1 MKHGGDRKSKEFE
14 EAQKRALKSAI
25 EQARQNRAKV
35 KKAAEDFRTL
45 APESQRA
52 AVINLW
58 KEAAYVTALRASDFA
73 KTCGAREGDRLKDLI
88 SSAATA
94 HDKAYPV
101 KDALDSK
108 EVLKL
113 FGTLGRSVESIV
125 KPKTPTITA
134 EVQPQPLMIEAQQ
147 VQDVVLTD
155 HSTKEV
161 PCPSPEVS
169 DSQLSPVSSLP
180 PLGAGWPDVNS
191 LSLSSHPNLTS
202 TASRRRRTQTKK
214 SA

>member
-1 MKHGGDRKSKEFE
+1 MAKHGGDRKSKEFE

-52 AVINLW
+52 AVTDLW
-58 KEAAYVTALRASDFA
+58 KETAYVTALRASDFA
-73 KTCGAREGDRLKDLI
+73 KSCGAREGDRLKDLI

-125 KPKTPTITA
+125 KPKTPTITV
-134 EVQPQPLMIEAQQ
+134 EVQPERLMIETQSQTQQ
-147 VQDVVLTD
+147 
-155 HSTKEV
+155 EV

-180 PLGAGWPDVNS
+180 PLGAGWPDVS
-191 LSLSSHPNLTS
+191 KLSLSSHPNPTS

-214 SA
+214 SV

>member
-1 MKHGGDRKSKEFE
+1 MAKHGGDRKSKEFE

-45 APESQRA
+45 APESQRT
-52 AVINLW
+52 AVTDLW
-58 KEAAYVTALRASDFA
+58 KETAYVTALRASDFA
-73 KTCGAREGDRLKDLI
+73 KSCGAREGDRLKDLI

-134 EVQPQPLMIEAQQ
+134 EVQSVPLMIEAQYIRPLRPLQ
-147 VQDVVLTD
+147 
-155 HSTKEV
+155 EV

-180 PLGAGWPDVNS
+180 PLGAGWPDANK
-191 LSLSSHPNLTS
+191 LSLSSSQSQSN
-202 TASRRRRTQTKK
+202 TASRQRRSPTKK
-214 SA
+214 SV

>member
-1 MKHGGDRKSKEFE
+1 MAKHGGDRKSKEFE

-45 APESQRA
+45 APESQRT
-52 AVINLW
+52 AVTDLW
-58 KEAAYVTALRASDFA
+58 KETAYVTALRASDFA
-73 KTCGAREGDRLKDLI
+73 KSCGAREGDRLKDLI

-134 EVQPQPLMIEAQQ
+134 EVQSVPLMIEAQHVRSLQ
-147 VQDVVLTD
+147 
-155 HSTKEV
+155 EV
-161 PCPSPEVS
+161 PCQVEVS

-180 PLGAGWPDVNS
+180 PLGAGWPDVS
-191 LSLSSHPNLTS
+191 KLSLSSHPNPTS
-202 TASRRRRTQTKK
+202 TASRRRRTPTKK

>member
-1 MKHGGDRKSKEFE
+1 MKHGGDRKSKDFE
-14 EAQKRALKSAI
+14 DAQKRALKSAI

-52 AVINLW
+52 AVTDLW
-58 KEAAYVTALRASDFA
+58 KETAYVTALRASDFA

-101 KDALDSK
+101 KDALDAK

-134 EVQPQPLMIEAQQ
+134 EVQSVPLMIEAQH
-147 VQDVVLTD
+147 VQ
-155 HSTKEV
+155 EV
-161 PCPSPEVS
+161 PCSTPS

-180 PLGAGWPDVNS
+180 PLGAGWPDANK
-191 LSLSSHPNLTS
+191 LSLSSSQSQSN
-202 TASRRRRTQTKK
+202 TASRRKSSQTKK

>member
-1 MKHGGDRKSKEFE
+1 VKHGGDRKSKDFE

-45 APESQRA
+45 APESQRT
-52 AVINLW
+52 AVTDLW
-58 KEAAYVTALRASDFA
+58 KETAYVTALRASDFA

-125 KPKTPTITA
+125 KPKTPTITV
-134 EVQPQPLMIEAQQ
+134 EVQPVPPLMIETQPQ
-147 VQDVVLTD
+147 
-155 HSTKEV
+155 EV
-161 PCPSPEVS
+161 PCPSP
-169 DSQLSPVSSLP
+169 DASQLSPVSSLP
-180 PLGAGWPDVNS
+180 PLGAGWPDASKSNR
-191 LSLSSHPNLTS
+191 SSHPNPTS
-202 TASRRRRTQTKK
+202 TASRRKRTPTKK

>member
-52 AVINLW
+52 AVTDLW
-58 KEAAYVTALRASDFA
+58 KETAYVTALRASDFA

-125 KPKTPTITA
+125 KPKTPTITV
-134 EVQPQPLMIEAQQ
+134 EVQPVPPERLMIETPSQTPQ
-147 VQDVVLTD
+147 
-155 HSTKEV
+155 EV
-161 PCPSPEVS
+161 PCQSQD

-180 PLGAGWPDVNS
+180 PLGAGWPDASKSN
-191 LSLSSHPNLTS
+191 LSSHPNPTS

>member
-1 MKHGGDRKSKEFE
+1 MKHGGDRKSKDFE

-45 APESQRA
+45 APESQRT
-52 AVINLW
+52 AVTDLW
-58 KEAAYVTALRASDFA
+58 KETAYVTALRASDFA

-134 EVQPQPLMIEAQQ
+134 EVQSVPLMIEAQ
-147 VQDVVLTD
+147 
-155 HSTKEV
+155 STEV
-161 PCPSPEVS
+161 PCPSPDV
-169 DSQLSPVSSLP
+169 SQLSPVSSLP
-180 PLGAGWPDVNS
+180 PLGAGWPDAS
-191 LSLSSHPNLTS
+191 KSSRSSHPNPTS

>member
-1 MKHGGDRKSKEFE
+1 MKHGGDRKSKDFE
-14 EAQKRALKSAI
+14 DAQKRALKSAI

-52 AVINLW
+52 AVTDLW
-58 KEAAYVTALRASDFA
+58 KETAYVTALRASDFA
-73 KTCGAREGDRLKDLI
+73 KTCGAREGDRLNDLVK
-88 SSAATA
+88 SAATA

-101 KDALDSK
+101 KDALDAK

-134 EVQPQPLMIEAQQ
+134 AVQPQPLLIEAQH
-147 VQDVVLTD
+147 VQ
-155 HSTKEV
+155 EV
-161 PCPSPEVS
+161 PCPSPE

-180 PLGAGWPDVNS
+180 PLGAGWPAANK
-191 LSLSSHPNLTS
+191 LSLSSSQSQSN
-202 TASRRRRTQTKK
+202 TASRRKSSQTKK

>member
-45 APESQRA
+45 APESQRT
-52 AVINLW
+52 AVTDLW
-58 KEAAYVTALRASDFA
+58 KETAYVTALRASDFA

-125 KPKTPTITA
+125 KPKTPTITV
-134 EVQPQPLMIEAQQ
+134 EVQPVPPLIETQPQQ
-147 VQDVVLTD
+147 
-155 HSTKEV
+155 EV
-161 PCPSPEVS
+161 PCPSPDV
-169 DSQLSPVSSLP
+169 SQLSPVSSLP
-180 PLGAGWPDVNS
+180 PLGAGWPDAS
-191 LSLSSHPNLTS
+191 KSSRSSHPNPTS
-202 TASRRRRTQTKK
+202 TASRRKRTPTKK

>member
-1 MKHGGDRKSKEFE
+1 MAKHGGDRKSKEFE

-45 APESQRA
+45 APESQRT
-52 AVINLW
+52 AVTDLW
-58 KEAAYVTALRASDFA
+58 KETAYVTALRASDFA

-134 EVQPQPLMIEAQQ
+134 EVQSAPPLMIEAQH
-147 VQDVVLTD
+147 VQ
-155 HSTKEV
+155 EV
-161 PCPSPEVS
+161 PCPSP
-169 DSQLSPVSSLP
+169 DALQLSPVSSLP
-180 PLGAGWPDVNS
+180 PLGAGWPDVSKSNR
-191 LSLSSHPNLTS
+191 SSHPNPMS
-202 TASRRRRTQTKK
+202 TASPRKRTPTRK

>member
-1 MKHGGDRKSKEFE
+1 MAKHGGDRKSKSFE

-45 APESQRA
+45 APESQRT
-52 AVINLW
+52 AVTDLW
-58 KEAAYVTALRASDFA
+58 KETAYVTALRASDFA

-134 EVQPQPLMIEAQQ
+134 EVQPQPLMIEAQ
-147 VQDVVLTD
+147 
-155 HSTKEV
+155 STEV
-161 PCPSPEVS
+161 TCPSPDV
-169 DSQLSPVSSLP
+169 SQLSPVSSLP
-180 PLGAGWPDVNS
+180 PLGAGWPDASESNR
-191 LSLSSHPNLTS
+191 SSHPNPTS
-202 TASRRRRTQTKK
+202 TASRRKRTPTKK

>member
-1 MKHGGDRKSKEFE
+1 MAKHGGDRKSKEFE

-52 AVINLW
+52 AVTDLW
-58 KEAAYVTALRASDFA
+58 KETAYVTALRASDFA
-73 KTCGAREGDRLKDLI
+73 KSCGAREGDRLKDLI

-125 KPKTPTITA
+125 KPKTPTITV
-134 EVQPQPLMIEAQQ
+134 EVQPERLMIETQSQTQQ
-147 VQDVVLTD
+147 
-155 HSTKEV
+155 EV

-180 PLGAGWPDVNS
+180 PLGAGWPDVSKSN
-191 LSLSSHPNLTS
+191 LSSHPNPTS
-202 TASRRRRTQTKK
+202 TASRRRRTRTKK

>member
-45 APESQRA
+45 APESQRT
-52 AVINLW
+52 AVTDLW
-58 KEAAYVTALRASDFA
+58 KETAYVTALRASDFA

-125 KPKTPTITA
+125 KPKTPTITV
-134 EVQPQPLMIEAQQ
+134 EVQPERLMIETQSQTQQ
-147 VQDVVLTD
+147 
-155 HSTKEV
+155 EV
-161 PCPSPEVS
+161 PCPSQD

-180 PLGAGWPDVNS
+180 PLGAGWPDAS
-191 LSLSSHPNLTS
+191 KSSRSSHPNPTS
-202 TASRRRRTQTKK
+202 TASRRRRTPTKK

>member
-1 MKHGGDRKSKEFE
+1 MAKHGGDRKSKEFE

-45 APESQRA
+45 APESQRT
-52 AVINLW
+52 AVTDLW
-58 KEAAYVTALRASDFA
+58 KETAYVTALRASDFA

-101 KDALDSK
+101 MDALDSK

-134 EVQPQPLMIEAQQ
+134 EVQSVPLMIEAQH
-147 VQDVVLTD
+147 VQ
-155 HSTKEV
+155 EV
-161 PCPSPEVS
+161 PCQSQD

-180 PLGAGWPDVNS
+180 PLGAGWPDAS
-191 LSLSSHPNLTS
+191 KLSLSSHPSPTS

>member
-1 MKHGGDRKSKEFE
+1 MKHGGDRKSKDFE
-14 EAQKRALKSAI
+14 DAQKRALKSAI

-52 AVINLW
+52 AVTDLW
-58 KEAAYVTALRASDFA
+58 KETAYVTALRASDFA

-134 EVQPQPLMIEAQQ
+134 EVQSVPLMIEAQH
-147 VQDVVLTD
+147 VQ
-155 HSTKEV
+155 EV
-161 PCPSPEVS
+161 PCPSPE

-180 PLGAGWPDVNS
+180 PLGAGWPDANK
-191 LSLSSHPNLTS
+191 LSLSSSQSQSN
-202 TASRRRRTQTKK
+202 TASRRKSSQTKK
-214 SA
+214 SV

>member
-1 MKHGGDRKSKEFE
+1 VKHGGDRKSKEFE
-14 EAQKRALKSAI
+14 DAQKRALKSAI

-45 APESQRA
+45 APESQRT
-52 AVINLW
+52 AVTDLW
-58 KEAAYVTALRASDFA
+58 KETAYVTALRASDFA
-73 KTCGAREGDRLKDLI
+73 KSCGAREGDRLKDLI

-134 EVQPQPLMIEAQQ
+134 EVQSVPLMIEAQPVKSLQ
-147 VQDVVLTD
+147 
-155 HSTKEV
+155 EV

-180 PLGAGWPDVNS
+180 PLGAGWPDAS
-191 LSLSSHPNLTS
+191 KLSLSSHPNPTS

>member
-1 MKHGGDRKSKEFE
+1 MKHGGDRKSKDFE

-45 APESQRA
+45 APESQRT
-52 AVINLW
+52 AVTDLW
-58 KEAAYVTALRASDFA
+58 KETAYVTALRASDFA

-134 EVQPQPLMIEAQQ
+134 EVQPQPLVIEAQSQ
-147 VQDVVLTD
+147 
-155 HSTKEV
+155 EV
-161 PCPSPEVS
+161 PCPSP
-169 DSQLSPVSSLP
+169 DALQLSPVSSLP
-180 PLGAGWPDVNS
+180 PLGAGWPDANK
-191 LSLSSHPNLTS
+191 LSLSSHPNPTS
-202 TASRRRRTQTKK
+202 TASRRKRTPTKK

>member
-1 MKHGGDRKSKEFE
+1 MKHGGDRKSKDFE
-14 EAQKRALKSAI
+14 DAQKRALKSAI

-52 AVINLW
+52 AVTDLW
-58 KEAAYVTALRASDFA
+58 KETAYVTALRASDFA

-134 EVQPQPLMIEAQQ
+134 EVQSVPLMIEAQH
-147 VQDVVLTD
+147 VQ
-155 HSTKEV
+155 EV

-180 PLGAGWPDVNS
+180 PLGAGWPDANK
-191 LSLSSHPNLTS
+191 LSLSSSQSQSN
-202 TASRRRRTQTKK
+202 TASRRKSSQTKK
-214 SA
+214 SV

>member
-52 AVINLW
+52 AVTDLW
-58 KEAAYVTALRASDFA
+58 KETAYVTALRASDFA

-134 EVQPQPLMIEAQQ
+134 EVQPQPLMIEAQH
-147 VQDVVLTD
+147 VQ
-155 HSTKEV
+155 EV
-161 PCPSPEVS
+161 PCPSP
-169 DSQLSPVSSLP
+169 DALQLSPVSSLP
-180 PLGAGWPDVNS
+180 PLGAGWPDASKSNR
-191 LSLSSHPNLTS
+191 SSHPNPTS
-202 TASRRRRTQTKK
+202 TASRRSCTPTKK

>member
-1 MKHGGDRKSKEFE
+1 MKHGGDRKSKDFE

-45 APESQRA
+45 APESQRT
-52 AVINLW
+52 AVTDLW
-58 KEAAYVTALRASDFA
+58 KETAYVTALRASDFA

-134 EVQPQPLMIEAQQ
+134 EVQPERLMIETQPQQ
-147 VQDVVLTD
+147 
-155 HSTKEV
+155 EV
-161 PCPSPEVS
+161 PCPNP
-169 DSQLSPVSSLP
+169 DALQLSPVSSLP
-180 PLGAGWPDVNS
+180 PLGAGWPDAS
-191 LSLSSHPNLTS
+191 KSSRSSHPNPTS

>member
-14 EAQKRALKSAI
+14 DAQKRALKSAI

-35 KKAAEDFRTL
+35 KKAAEDFKTL
-45 APESQRA
+45 APETQRA
-52 AVINLW
+52 AVTELW
-58 KEAAYVTALRASDFA
+58 KETAYVTALRASDFA
-73 KTCGAREGDRLKDLI
+73 KTCGAREGDRLNDLVK
-88 SSAATA
+88 SAATA

-101 KDALDSK
+101 KDALDAK

-134 EVQPQPLMIEAQQ
+134 EVQAGPQQPLMIEAQQ
-147 VQDVVLTD
+147 VT
-155 HSTKEV
+155 EV
-161 PCPSPEVS
+161 PCPTPS

-180 PLGAGWPDVNS
+180 PLGAGWPDANK
-191 LSLSSHPNLTS
+191 LSLSSSQSQSN
-202 TASRRRRTQTKK
+202 TASRRKSSQTKK

>member
-1 MKHGGDRKSKEFE
+1 MKHGGDRKSKDFE
-14 EAQKRALKSAI
+14 AAQKRALKSAI

-45 APESQRA
+45 APESQRT
-52 AVINLW
+52 AVTDLW
-58 KEAAYVTALRASDFA
+58 KETAYVTALRASDFA

-134 EVQPQPLMIEAQQ
+134 EVQSAPPLMIEAQ
-147 VQDVVLTD
+147 
-155 HSTKEV
+155 STEV
-161 PCPSPEVS
+161 PCPSP
-169 DSQLSPVSSLP
+169 DASQLSPVSSLP
-180 PLGAGWPDVNS
+180 PLGAGWPDVSKSNH
-191 LSLSSHPNLTS
+191 SSHPNPTS
-202 TASRRRRTQTKK
+202 TASPRKRTPTKK

>member
-1 MKHGGDRKSKEFE
+1 MAKHGGDRKSKEFE

-45 APESQRA
+45 APESQRT
-52 AVINLW
+52 AVTDLW
-58 KEAAYVTALRASDFA
+58 KETAYVTALRASDFA

-134 EVQPQPLMIEAQQ
+134 EVQPQPLMIEAQ
-147 VQDVVLTD
+147 
-155 HSTKEV
+155 STEV
-161 PCPSPEVS
+161 PCPSPDV
-169 DSQLSPVSSLP
+169 SQLSPVSSLP
-180 PLGAGWPDVNS
+180 PLGAGWPDVSKSNH
-191 LSLSSHPNLTS
+191 SSHPNPTS
-202 TASRRRRTQTKK
+202 TASPRKRTPTKK

>member
-1 MKHGGDRKSKEFE
+1 MAKHGGDRKSKEFE
-14 EAQKRALKSAI
+14 DAQKRALKSAI

-35 KKAAEDFRTL
+35 KKAAEDFKTL
-45 APESQRA
+45 APETQRA
-52 AVINLW
+52 AVTELW
-58 KEAAYVTALRASDFA
+58 KETAYVTALRASDFA
-73 KTCGAREGDRLKDLI
+73 KTCGAREGDRLNDLVK
-88 SSAATA
+88 SAATA

-101 KDALDSK
+101 KDALDAK

-134 EVQPQPLMIEAQQ
+134 TVQPQPLLIEAPR
-147 VQDVVLTD
+147 VQ
-155 HSTKEV
+155 EV
-161 PCPSPEVS
+161 SCPSPE

-180 PLGAGWPDVNS
+180 PLGAGWPDANK
-191 LSLSSHPNLTS
+191 LSLSSSQSQSN
-202 TASRRRRTQTKK
+202 TASRRKSSQTKK

>member
-1 MKHGGDRKSKEFE
+1 MAKHGGDRKSKEFE

-52 AVINLW
+52 AVTDLW
-58 KEAAYVTALRASDFA
+58 KETAYVTALRASDFA

-134 EVQPQPLMIEAQQ
+134 EVQPQPLMIEAQR
-147 VQDVVLTD
+147 VQ
-155 HSTKEV
+155 EV
-161 PCPSPEVS
+161 TCPSPDV
-169 DSQLSPVSSLP
+169 SQLSPVSSLP
-180 PLGAGWPDVNS
+180 PLGAGWPDANK
-191 LSLSSHPNLTS
+191 LSLSSHPNPTS
-202 TASRRRRTQTKK
+202 TASRRKRTPTRK

>member
-1 MKHGGDRKSKEFE
+1 MAKHGGDRKSKEFE

-45 APESQRA
+45 APESQRT
-52 AVINLW
+52 AVTDLW
-58 KEAAYVTALRASDFA
+58 KETAYVTALRASDFA

-94 HDKAYPV
+94 HDKAYPA

-134 EVQPQPLMIEAQQ
+134 EVQSAPPLVIEAQSQ
-147 VQDVVLTD
+147 
-155 HSTKEV
+155 EV
-161 PCPSPEVS
+161 PCPSP
-169 DSQLSPVSSLP
+169 DASQLSPVSSLP
-180 PLGAGWPDVNS
+180 PLGAGWPDANK
-191 LSLSSHPNLTS
+191 LSLSSSQSQSN
-202 TASRRRRTQTKK
+202 TASRRKSSQTKK

>member
-1 MKHGGDRKSKEFE
+1 MKHGGDRKSKDFE
-14 EAQKRALKSAI
+14 DAQKRALKSAI

-35 KKAAEDFRTL
+35 KKAAEDFKTL
-45 APESQRA
+45 APETQRA
-52 AVINLW
+52 AVTELW
-58 KEAAYVTALRASDFA
+58 KETAYVTALRASDFA
-73 KTCGAREGDRLKDLI
+73 KTCGAREGDRLNDLI
-88 SSAATA
+88 KSAATA

-101 KDALDSK
+101 KDALDAK

-134 EVQPQPLMIEAQQ
+134 TVQPQPLLIEAPR
-147 VQDVVLTD
+147 VQ
-155 HSTKEV
+155 EV
-161 PCPSPEVS
+161 SCPSPE

-180 PLGAGWPDVNS
+180 PLGAGWPDANK
-191 LSLSSHPNLTS
+191 LSLSSSQSQSN
-202 TASRRRRTQTKK
+202 TASRRKSSQTKK

>member
-1 MKHGGDRKSKEFE
+1 MAKHGGDRKSKEFE

-45 APESQRA
+45 APESQRT
-52 AVINLW
+52 AVTDLW
-58 KEAAYVTALRASDFA
+58 KETAYVTALRASDFA

-161 PCPSPEVS
+161 PCPSP
-169 DSQLSPVSSLP
+169 DALQLSPVSSLP
-180 PLGAGWPDVNS
+180 PLGAGWPDAS
-191 LSLSSHPNLTS
+191 KSSRSSHPTPMS
-202 TASRRRRTQTKK
+202 TASRRKRTPTRK

>member
-1 MKHGGDRKSKEFE
+1 MAKHGGDRKSKEFE
-14 EAQKRALKSAI
+14 DAQKRALKSAI

-35 KKAAEDFRTL
+35 KKAAEDFKTL
-45 APESQRA
+45 APETQRA
-52 AVINLW
+52 AVTELW
-58 KEAAYVTALRASDFA
+58 KETAYVTALRASDFA
-73 KTCGAREGDRLKDLI
+73 KTCGAREGDRLVDLI
-88 SSAATA
+88 KSAATA

-101 KDALDSK
+101 KDALDAK

-134 EVQPQPLMIEAQQ
+134 TVQPQPLLIEAPH
-147 VQDVVLTD
+147 VQ
-155 HSTKEV
+155 EV
-161 PCPSPEVS
+161 SCPSPE

-180 PLGAGWPDVNS
+180 PLGAGWPDANK
-191 LSLSSHPNLTS
+191 LSLSSSQSQSN
-202 TASRRRRTQTKK
+202 TASRRKSSQTKK

>member
-1 MKHGGDRKSKEFE
+1 MAKHGGDRKSKEFE
-14 EAQKRALKSAI
+14 DAQKRALKSAI

-35 KKAAEDFRTL
+35 KKAAEDFKTL
-45 APESQRA
+45 APETQRA
-52 AVINLW
+52 AVTELW
-58 KEAAYVTALRASDFA
+58 KETAYVTALRASDFA
-73 KTCGAREGDRLKDLI
+73 KTCGAREGDRLNDLVK
-88 SSAATA
+88 SAATA

-101 KDALDSK
+101 KDALDAK

-134 EVQPQPLMIEAQQ
+134 TVQPQPLLIEAPH
-147 VQDVVLTD
+147 VQ
-155 HSTKEV
+155 EV
-161 PCPSPEVS
+161 SCPSPE

-180 PLGAGWPDVNS
+180 PLGAGWPDANK
-191 LSLSSHPNLTS
+191 LSLSSSQSQSN
-202 TASRRRRTQTKK
+202 TASRRKSSQTKK

>member
-1 MKHGGDRKSKEFE
+1 MKHGGDRKSKDFE
-14 EAQKRALKSAI
+14 DAQKRALKSAI

-35 KKAAEDFRTL
+35 KKAAEDFKTL
-45 APESQRA
+45 APETQRA
-52 AVINLW
+52 AVTELW
-58 KEAAYVTALRASDFA
+58 KETAYVTALRASDFA
-73 KTCGAREGDRLKDLI
+73 KTCGAREGDRLNDLI
-88 SSAATA
+88 KSAATA

-101 KDALDSK
+101 KDALDAK

-134 EVQPQPLMIEAQQ
+134 TVQPQPLLIEAPR
-147 VQDVVLTD
+147 VQ
-155 HSTKEV
+155 EV
-161 PCPSPEVS
+161 SCPSPE

-180 PLGAGWPDVNS
+180 PLGAGWPDANK
-191 LSLSSHPNLTS
+191 LSLSSSQSQSN
-202 TASRRRRTQTKK
+202 TASRRKSSQIKK

>member
-45 APESQRA
+45 APESQRT
-52 AVINLW
+52 AVTDLW
-58 KEAAYVTALRASDFA
+58 KETAYVTALRASDFA

-125 KPKTPTITA
+125 KPKTPTITV
-134 EVQPQPLMIEAQQ
+134 EVQPERLMIETQPQ
-147 VQDVVLTD
+147 
-155 HSTKEV
+155 EV
-161 PCPSPEVS
+161 PCPSP
-169 DSQLSPVSSLP
+169 DASQLSPVSSLP
-180 PLGAGWPDVNS
+180 PLGAGWPDANR
-191 LSLSSHPNLTS
+191 LSLSSHPN
-202 TASRRRRTQTKK
+202 RTNTVSPRKRSPTKR

>member
-1 MKHGGDRKSKEFE
+1 MKHGGDRKSKDFE

-35 KKAAEDFRTL
+35 KRAAEDFRTL
-45 APESQRA
+45 APESQRT
-52 AVINLW
+52 AVTDLW
-58 KEAAYVTALRASDFA
+58 KETAYVTALRASDFA

-134 EVQPQPLMIEAQQ
+134 EVQPAPPLMIEAQP
-147 VQDVVLTD
+147 VQ
-155 HSTKEV
+155 EV
-161 PCPSPEVS
+161 TCPSPDV
-169 DSQLSPVSSLP
+169 SQLSPVSSLP
-180 PLGAGWPDVNS
+180 PLGAGWPDVSKSNR
-191 LSLSSHPNLTS
+191 SSHPNPMS
-202 TASRRRRTQTKK
+202 TASRRKRTPTKK

>member
-1 MKHGGDRKSKEFE
+1 MAKHGGDRKSKEFE
-14 EAQKRALKSAI
+14 EAQKRALKSAM

-52 AVINLW
+52 AVTDLW
-58 KEAAYVTALRASDFA
+58 KETAYVTALRASDFA

-125 KPKTPTITA
+125 KPKTPTITV
-134 EVQPQPLMIEAQQ
+134 EVQPERPMIEMQPHSQQ
-147 VQDVVLTD
+147 
-155 HSTKEV
+155 
-161 PCPSPEVS
+161 EVS
-169 DSQLSPVSSLP
+169 CQSQDDSQLSPVSSLP
-180 PLGAGWPDVNS
+180 PLGAGWPDAS
-191 LSLSSHPNLTS
+191 KLSLSSHQSPTS

>member
-1 MKHGGDRKSKEFE
+1 MAKHGGDRKSKEFE

-52 AVINLW
+52 AVGDLW
-58 KEAAYVTALRASDFA
+58 NETAYVTALRASDFA

-134 EVQPQPLMIEAQQ
+134 EVQPVPPERLMIETPSQTQQ
-147 VQDVVLTD
+147 
-155 HSTKEV
+155 EV
-161 PCPSPEVS
+161 PCQSQD

-180 PLGAGWPDVNS
+180 PLGAGWPDANK
-191 LSLSSHPNLTS
+191 LSLSSSQSQSN
-202 TASRRRRTQTKK
+202 TASRRKSSQIKK

>member
-14 EAQKRALKSAI
+14 DAQKRALKSAI

-35 KKAAEDFRTL
+35 KKAAEDFKTL
-45 APESQRA
+45 APETQRA
-52 AVINLW
+52 AVTELW
-58 KEAAYVTALRASDFA
+58 KETAYVTALRASDFA
-73 KTCGAREGDRLKDLI
+73 KTCGAREGDRLNDLI
-88 SSAATA
+88 KSAATA

-101 KDALDSK
+101 KDALDAK

-134 EVQPQPLMIEAQQ
+134 TVQPQPLLIEAPR
-147 VQDVVLTD
+147 VQ
-155 HSTKEV
+155 EV
-161 PCPSPEVS
+161 SCPSPE

-180 PLGAGWPDVNS
+180 PLGAGWPDANK
-191 LSLSSHPNLTS
+191 LSLSSSQSQSN
-202 TASRRRRTQTKK
+202 TASRRKSSQTKK

>member
-1 MKHGGDRKSKEFE
+1 MKHGGDRKSKDFE

-52 AVINLW
+52 AVTDLW
-58 KEAAYVTALRASDFA
+58 KETAYVTALRASDFA
-73 KTCGAREGDRLKDLI
+73 KTCGAREGDRLKDLV

-134 EVQPQPLMIEAQQ
+134 EVQPQPLMIEAQ
-147 VQDVVLTD
+147 
-155 HSTKEV
+155 STEV
-161 PCPSPEVS
+161 PCQSP
-169 DSQLSPVSSLP
+169 DASQLSPVSSLP
-180 PLGAGWPDVNS
+180 PLGAGWPDANK
-191 LSLSSHPNLTS
+191 LSLSSHPNPTS
-202 TASRRRRTQTKK
+202 TASRRRRTPTKK